1 MRGRAAAGG
10 SGVAVSVPLERV
22 QGDFQDYL
30 LRGSGAVRAH
40 VVGTARVPVATRL
53 AIYGDAYRSR
63 LAEALQNNFPALAR
77 LLGETDFQRLAGEYV
92 RTHES
97 PFFSIRYY
105 GDSLT
110 QFLATHEEYVAA
122 PVLSELARWEWAM
135 TTTFDAP
142 DAGPISHDTLAR
154 VPPQQ
159 WARLRFEWHPS
170 VQRLTLA
177 WNVPQLWQALTGET
191 ERPPAELAAA
201 PMHWLL
207 WRRELT
213 TCFRSLPQTE
223 AAVLD
228 AARSGWPFGE
238 LCELLCDEVGVDEA
252 PAASASLLRGWV
264 DSGLIVA
271 TT

>member
-1 MRGRAAAGG
+1 MSA
-10 SGVAVSVPLERV
+10 PLERV
-22 QGDFQDYL
+22 QGDFQDYML
-30 LRGSGAVRAH
+30 HGRRAVQEH
-40 VVGTARVPVATRL
+40 VVGSDRVPVATRL

-63 LAEALQNNFPALAR
+63 LAEALESNYPALAR
-77 LLGETDFQRLAGEYV
+77 LLGETDFQRLASEYV

-105 GDSLT
+105 GDALT

-122 PVLSELARWEWAM
+122 PVLAELARWEWAM
-135 TTTFDAP
+135 TNAFDAP
-142 DAGPISHDTLAR
+142 DTAPISDQTLAC

-159 WARLRFEWHPS
+159 WAKLRFVWHPS

-177 WNVPQLWQALTGET
+177 WNVPQLWQALRDET

-201 PMHWLL
+201 PVHWLL

-223 AAVLD
+223 AGVLD
-228 AARSGWPFGE
+228 AARSGWPFAE
-238 LCELLCDEVGVDEA
+238 LCELLCEEVGESEA

-264 DSGLIVA
+264 NAGLIVGA
-271 TT
+271 A